1 MFTRKNHPVTSSKQ
15 IGNVIDLEY
24 FGVERDFPEQL
35 SALLHKKK
43 EKPRRVIPIRKRV
56 QQNSFKK

>member
-1 MFTRKNHPVTSSKQ
+1 MTMMFTRKNHPVTSSKQ

-43 EKPRRVIPIRKRV
+43 RNQEELS
-56 QQNSFKK
+56 Q